1 MNKILLALL
10 LSVSLDASVSN
21 IEKKLVKSIIPG
33 SSIKKI
39 EKTPIDG
46 LYMVLLENEKFLY
59 VYPYKELIIFGE
71 ILTSKGKN
79 ISTFLKEDM
88 RKGDVV
94 SKNNLDVILK
104 NSKALLEMQELA
116 VSVTY
121 NRGSSEYAFYLFTD
135 PDCPFCKDIEELFHD
150 ANTEVR
156 YILTPSK
163 KLHPKAFYKSQQ
175 LLSNQDEFSNILM
188 KIRRDENITVSVSKE
203 SEAKVLEMMKLSEKL
218 NISGTPMT
226 LVFDKKKKRII
237 DFIEGANI
245 RKLKNYIIKE
255 NDD

>member
-1 MNKILLALL
+1 MTI
-10 LSVSLDASVSN
+10 SLNASVSD

-88 RKGDVV
+88 RKDDVV
-94 SKNNLDVILK
+94 IKNNLDVILK
-104 NSKALLEMQELA
+104 NSKALLEMQKLA
-116 VSVTY
+116 LSVTY
-121 NRGSSEYAFYLFTD
+121 NKGSSEYAFYLFTD
-135 PDCPFCKDIEELFHD
+135 PDCPFCKNIDEMFHG
-150 ANTEVR
+150 ANAEVR
-156 YILTPSK
+156 YILTPSQ

-175 LLSNQDEFSNILM
+175 LVSNQDKFSNILM
-188 KIRRDENITVSVSKE
+188 KIRSDENITVSVSKE
-203 SEAKVLEMMKLSEKL
+203 SEEKVLEMMKLADKL

-237 DFIEGANI
+237 DFIEGADI
-245 RKLKNYIIKE
+245 GKLKNYIKE

>member
-1 MNKILLALL
+1 MHKILLYLL
-10 LSVSLDASVSN
+10 LSISLNAFVSN

-88 RKGDVV
+88 RKGNILI
-94 SKNNLDVILK
+94 KNNLDVILK
-104 NSKALLEMQELA
+104 NSKALLEMQTLA
-116 VSVTY
+116 LRVIY
-121 NRGSSEYAFYLFTD
+121 NKGSSEYAFYLFTD
-135 PDCPFCKDIEELFHD
+135 PDCPFCRDIEKIFHSS
-150 ANTEVR
+150 NTEVR
-156 YILTPSK
+156 YILTPSE

-175 LLSNQDEFSNILM
+175 LLSNQDEFSDTLM
-188 KIRRDENITVSVSKE
+188 KIRNDENITILVSKE
-203 SEAKVLEMMKLSEKL
+203 SEEKVLKMMKLAEKL

-226 LVFDKKKKRII
+226 LVFDKKKKIII
-237 DFIEGANI
+237 DFIEGADI
-245 RKLKNYIIKE
+245 GKFKNYIKD
-255 NDD
+255 NDE